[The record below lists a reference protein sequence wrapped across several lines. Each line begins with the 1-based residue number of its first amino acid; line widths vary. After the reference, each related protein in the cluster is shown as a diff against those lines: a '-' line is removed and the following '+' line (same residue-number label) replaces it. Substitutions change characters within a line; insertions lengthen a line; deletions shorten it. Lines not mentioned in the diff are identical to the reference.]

1 VSQSNGI
8 RSLGVSP
15 GGLGPFRQFGRT
27 FATTMPPFVSKGE
40 TQSGDDACVP
50 RRGRGLALPY
60 DNEALK
66 QVGSRARRFIS
77 WCRGQVF
84 LGLFGLLIFFQVMT
98 WLEIKDAAA
107 RHSSAGCGR
116 EYPCRVIIDDQARRI
131 IDNDDL
137 ARRIG
142 EEVAKKV
149 KR

>member
-1 VSQSNGI
+1 
-8 RSLGVSP
+8 
-15 GGLGPFRQFGRT
+15 
-27 FATTMPPFVSKGE
+27 MPPFVSKGE
-40 TQSGDDACVP
+40 TQPGDDACVP

-66 QVGSRARRFIS
+66 QAGSRIRRLIA

-84 LGLFGLLIFFQVMT
+84 LVLFGLLIFFQIMT
-98 WLEIKDAAA
+98 WLEIKDIS
-107 RHSSAGCGR
+107 HYSWTGCGR
-116 EYPCRVIIDDQARRI
+116 EYPCHVQIDDQARRI